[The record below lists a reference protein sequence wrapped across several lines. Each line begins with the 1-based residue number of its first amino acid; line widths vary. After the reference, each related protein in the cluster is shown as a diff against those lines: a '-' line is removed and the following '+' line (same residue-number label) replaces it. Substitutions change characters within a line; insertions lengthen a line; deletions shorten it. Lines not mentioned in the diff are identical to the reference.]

1 VASPIL
7 LFPGEFHIFKNNIT
21 IIIYLGLYCLTPWCI
36 SDGCLKL
43 CPFCGS
49 DRLYSTC
56 SQIRESSNLL
66 QREFHSVFLVT
77 GITIHR
83 TIIKQSIQTL
93 SYGQQY
99 RKMGALVCFS
109 PRNTDIS
116 VIAVTDGRAGR
127 TRNACS
133 IPGRGERLFSSP
145 HPLCSIQNMQSIQPL
160 ATLKPDGTFPCGLA
174 MKLATLR
181 LTVPT
186 TINRRGVI
194 HPVRHAS

>member
-127 TRNACS
+127 TRKLVRSLAGVKDFFLLHILSAASKICS
-133 IPGRGERLFSSP
+133 PSSLLP
-145 HPLCSIQNMQSIQPL
+145 H
-160 ATLKPDGTFPCGLA
+160 
-174 MKLATLR
+174 
-181 LTVPT
+181 
-186 TINRRGVI
+186 
-194 HPVRHAS
+194 